1 MYNNNS
7 STPQISFTAVRN
19 TQDCRNVIRCLR
31 SAFGDS
37 YIKKEL
43 YSPEQTLD
51 ILKSGR
57 LSLYLAHAEDGEV
70 MGVIGWEQLE
80 MFPSTAELCTLVVL
94 PQYRRLGLGAAL
106 IRYVFDVVKGLDITS
121 VYGYPIA
128 SHIKAQRSIEQLSP
142 VCCGFLPS
150 VFSTQRFSS
159 GISGHTNPKD
169 SLTVVCFNLKKK
181 NAGTLRLKAR
191 YHSLAKSVYG
201 GLGVLFS
208 AEDFSAAP
216 TAETTLYKYRYDDTH
231 CTLYINI
238 DTVGRDF
245 GQLTEVLC
253 YHKSNPDFTAQ
264 VCLDMCD
271 PAAVY
276 AADILEKA
284 GMLFSGF
291 HPLCGEKEYC
301 IYHYR
306 GAVPLDI
313 GDLEYTEG
321 QKIFADCLD
330 HRIKELTP

>member
-1 MYNNNS
+1 MYPDNS
-7 STPQISFTAVRN
+7 NSPQINFTAVRS
-19 TQDCRNVIRCLR
+19 TEDCLHVIRCLR

-43 YSPEQTLD
+43 YSPEQTLQ
-51 ILKSGR
+51 IIQGGR
-57 LSLYLAHAEDGEV
+57 LSLYLAREENGEV
-70 MGVIGWEQLE
+70 MGLIGWEQLE

-94 PQYRRLGLGAAL
+94 PQYRRLGLGAVL
-106 IRYVFDVVKGLDITS
+106 IKYVFDLVKRLDITS

-128 SHIKAQRSIEQLSP
+128 SHIKAQRSIERLSP

-159 GISGHTNPKD
+159 GVSGHTNPKD

-181 NAGTLRLKAR
+181 NAGALRLKSR
-191 YHSLAKSVYG
+191 YHSLAQSVYG

-216 TAETTLYKYRYDDTH
+216 TAKDTLYKYRYDNTH
-231 CTLYINI
+231 CTLYINM
-238 DTVGRDF
+238 DTVGEDF
-245 GQLTEVLC
+245 AQLVQTLC
-253 YHKSNPDFTAQ
+253 AHRSDPDFTAQ
-264 VCLDMCD
+264 VCLNMCD

-276 AADILEKA
+276 AADILERA

-313 GDLEYTEG
+313 GDLEYTDG

-330 HRIKELTP
+330 RQIKEHKS

>member
-1 MYNNNS
+1 MNQNNS
-7 STPQISFTAVRN
+7 DTPQINFTAVRN
-19 TQDCRNVIRCLR
+19 TEDCRHVIRCLR

-43 YSPEQTLD
+43 YSPEQTLK
-51 ILKSGR
+51 ILSGGR
-57 LSLYLAHAEDGEV
+57 LTLYLAHAENGEV

-106 IRYVFDVVKGLDITS
+106 IKYVFDVVKQLDITS

-128 SHIKAQRSIEQLSP
+128 SHIKAQRSIERLSP

-181 NAGTLRLKAR
+181 NAGALRLKAR
-191 YHSLAKSVYG
+191 YHSLAESVYS

-216 TAETTLYKYRYDDTH
+216 TAEPTLYKYRYDDTH

-245 GQLTEVLC
+245 GQLAEVLC
-253 YHKSNPDFTAQ
+253 SHKSNPDFTAQ
-264 VCLDMCD
+264 VCLNMCD

-291 HPLCGEKEYC
+291 HPLCGENEYC

-313 GDLEYTEG
+313 SDLEYIEG

-330 HRIKELTP
+330 HQIKEHTS